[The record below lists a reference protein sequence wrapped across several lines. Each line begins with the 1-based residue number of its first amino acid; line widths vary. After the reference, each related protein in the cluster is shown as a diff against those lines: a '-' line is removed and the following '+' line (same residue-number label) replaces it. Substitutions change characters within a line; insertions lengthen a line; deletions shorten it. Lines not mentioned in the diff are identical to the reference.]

1 MGGGEGEAAEDG
13 EGGGAWRARWLVA
26 RARVRADAASEP
38 AAARADVLG
47 TAMPQFSKVRTHRPG
62 VSAWPCGVCNRR
74 VFLTSSRARIHP
86 AFALGRGAR
95 ASRRVCIGG
104 RAKGG
109 AQRTWPDL
117 NLLPQLQHT
126 LQDGAARDAAAQVL
140 HLLPRLVDVERADD
154 DHLGLAR
161 EVPDGHRDGV
171 GDVLGRHVD
180 VVPQLRRDRD
190 DG

>member
-13 EGGGAWRARWLVA
+13 EEGGGVEGTLVGGA
-26 RARVRADAASEP
+26 GAMRADAASEP

-104 RAKGG
+104 EGEGG
-109 AQRTWPDL
+109 RPAY
-117 NLLPQLQHT
+117 
-126 LQDGAARDAAAQVL
+126 
-140 HLLPRLVDVERADD
+140 
-154 DHLGLAR
+154 LA
-161 EVPDGHRDGV
+161 
-171 GDVLGRHVD
+171 
-180 VVPQLRRDRD
+180 
-190 DG
+190 